1 MPTNMYA
8 IFSLLNLSGSWS
20 LLNVQLMFII
30 AFQVTDSMMLNASF
44 VYPEN
49 TPTTKEGYYYRTIFE
64 KFFPKVCKIRCTCKA
79 ILVCVKKKNPLVCN
93 NPCLA
98 KKKHLAIWV
107 WNNLHHEIILLI
119 ITACSK
125 VDCSWRS

>member
-30 AFQVTDSMMLNASF
+30 AFQVTDSMMMNANF

-49 TPTTKEGYYYRTIFE
+49 TPTTKEGYYYRMIFE
-64 KFFPKVCKIRCTCKA
+64 KFFPKVCKLHCSCKA
-79 ILVCVKKKNPLVCN
+79 ILVCIKKKPFGL
-93 NPCLA
+93 
-98 KKKHLAIWV
+98 
-107 WNNLHHEIILLI
+107 E
-119 ITACSK
+119 
-125 VDCSWRS
+125 